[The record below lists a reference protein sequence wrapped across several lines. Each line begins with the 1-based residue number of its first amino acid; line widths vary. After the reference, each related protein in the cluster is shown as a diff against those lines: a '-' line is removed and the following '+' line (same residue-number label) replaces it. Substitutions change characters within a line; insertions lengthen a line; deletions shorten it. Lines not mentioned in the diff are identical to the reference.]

1 MAFFQKA
8 KRDSLPSSDSTS
20 CPVCNEEY
28 MEEPKQLPCLHTIC
42 QSCLSDTAPKNALK
56 IFCPIDKQE
65 LPLPMGGIAM
75 LPTDYRILRLVEA
88 KSGQIKKERTER
100 KPRERKA
107 TSERSER
114 RKSKNTDEDSPP
126 PLEEQEQRMKKQAQ
140 EMTEKLRKLL
150 EEKEKELFKKIDEAI
165 EREKRSLMNGGAE
178 NGDKKP
184 PAIFLLDLTP
194 SRKIIQSIK
203 EEGLATIQ
211 GNRKAPTLLSDLNT
225 SGITPIASIKNTAPN
240 VSYRDAAEVIR
251 SLKVPLQF
259 KSFFNPGAVASSAD
273 GHLAVTDYGNECVW
287 LFNPDGSFNCQ
298 VGQDGDVT
306 MECPDGI
313 FFLPNNNIV
322 VSDGPLDGAQSIQ
335 LFDISGKFI
344 RCLAEVD
351 DDDDLSFSSIFVD
364 ADERILVACNGLR
377 PCIQVYSKDGEEY
390 SLEMELGEDQLESPE
405 KAIFYNGK
413 FFVSDSDSKKN
424 ITMIKVFDAEG
435 AFETSFDEDKYSL
448 GQRDNM
454 GIDIVYPIK
463 ITFDS
468 SNNSLL
474 AYHGI
479 PREIRVLRPDGSQV
493 SSMKTVSGARDIA
506 LTKDRQIVATC
517 GQESILSRSVQILK
531 FSGQ

>member
-1 MAFFQKA
+1 
-8 KRDSLPSSDSTS
+8 
-20 CPVCNEEY
+20 
-28 MEEPKQLPCLHTIC
+28 
-42 QSCLSDTAPKNALK
+42 
-56 IFCPIDKQE
+56 
-65 LPLPMGGIAM
+65 
-75 LPTDYRILRLVEA
+75 
-88 KSGQIKKERTER
+88 
-100 KPRERKA
+100 
-107 TSERSER
+107 
-114 RKSKNTDEDSPP
+114 
-126 PLEEQEQRMKKQAQ
+126 
-140 EMTEKLRKLL
+140 
-150 EEKEKELFKKIDEAI
+150 
-165 EREKRSLMNGGAE
+165 
-178 NGDKKP
+178 
-184 PAIFLLDLTP
+184 
-194 SRKIIQSIK
+194 
-203 EEGLATIQ
+203 
-211 GNRKAPTLLSDLNT
+211 
-225 SGITPIASIKNTAPN
+225 
-240 VSYRDAAEVIR
+240 
-251 SLKVPLQF
+251 
-259 KSFFNPGAVASSAD
+259 
-273 GHLAVTDYGNECVW
+273 
-287 LFNPDGSFNCQ
+287 
-298 VGQDGDVT
+298 

-351 DDDDLSFSSIFVD
+351 DDDDVSFSSIFVD

-390 SLEMELGEDQLESPE
+390 SLEMELGEDQLVSPE

-468 SNNSLL
+468 SNNTLL

-479 PREIRVLRPDGSQV
+479 PREIRVLRLDGSQV